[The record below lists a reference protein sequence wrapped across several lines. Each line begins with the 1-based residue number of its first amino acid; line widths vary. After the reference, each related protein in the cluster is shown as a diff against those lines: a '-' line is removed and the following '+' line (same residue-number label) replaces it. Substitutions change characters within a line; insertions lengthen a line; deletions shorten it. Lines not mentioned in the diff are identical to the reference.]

1 MTLEELRVSNWIVME
16 CISGSKAYGLDT
28 PESDTDIKGVFVL
41 PKHEFYGLDYLEQV
55 SNPSNDIV
63 FYELKRFVEL
73 LAKNNPNILELLA
86 TPDDSVIIKHSLLAE
101 LKPDLFLSRLCLQS
115 FGNYAMAQ
123 IRKAR
128 GLNKKILNPMER
140 KRRDVLDFCYIIE
153 GQGSVPLRDFLESK
167 GWKQEQCGLSKI
179 PHMHEVYGLYHEKD
193 LGFEGI
199 ISSGRANSVKLSSIP
214 KELCPKAILSF
225 NQSGYSKYCKVYK
238 EYWDWVE
245 NRNDVRYRNTEA
257 HGKNYDAKNMMHT
270 FRLLAM
276 AEEIARD
283 GALNVRRPDRDFLL
297 GIKHGEF
304 SYKELVRQA
313 EEKMEMLI
321 HLYDKSKLPERPNE
335 RKIGKI
341 LRDLRAGFYSS

>member
-128 GLNKKILNPMER
+128 
-140 KRRDVLDFCYIIE
+140 
-153 GQGSVPLRDFLESK
+153 
-167 GWKQEQCGLSKI
+167 
-179 PHMHEVYGLYHEKD
+179 
-193 LGFEGI
+193 
-199 ISSGRANSVKLSSIP
+199 
-214 KELCPKAILSF
+214 
-225 NQSGYSKYCKVYK
+225 
-238 EYWDWVE
+238 
-245 NRNDVRYRNTEA
+245 
-257 HGKNYDAKNMMHT
+257 
-270 FRLLAM
+270 
-276 AEEIARD
+276 
-283 GALNVRRPDRDFLL
+283 
-297 GIKHGEF
+297 
-304 SYKELVRQA
+304 
-313 EEKMEMLI
+313 
-321 HLYDKSKLPERPNE
+321 
-335 RKIGKI
+335 
-341 LRDLRAGFYSS
+341 